1 MRALVVYESMFG
13 NTQAIASAV
22 AQGLAGR
29 MTVDLV
35 EVGEAPRSVDA
46 DLVVAGGPTHAFS
59 MSRPNTRQ
67 SAAEQA
73 GDRGVI
79 SVGCGLREW
88 LAEAGPGLRGTRVAT
103 FDTKI
108 TKGHLPGS
116 AAKSAQKRL
125 RRFGSRIVSPAHNFT
140 VQGTAGPLGDGELAR
155 ARQWGVELAAL
166 CAGGTDAAS
175 ATVTG

>member
-22 AQGLAGR
+22 ADGLAGR
-29 MTVDLV
+29 MDVDLV
-35 EVGEAPRSVDA
+35 EIAEAPVRVDA

-59 MSRPNTRQ
+59 MSRPSTRQ
-67 SAAEQA
+67 SALEQA
-73 GDRGVI
+73 DGRELVSHGR
-79 SVGCGLREW
+79 GLREW
-88 LAEAGPGLRGTRVAT
+88 LEDAGPALRGMSVAT

-116 AAKSAQKRL
+116 AARSAQKRL
-125 RRFGSRIVSPAHNFT
+125 RRFGARVVSRAHSFS

-155 ARQWGVELAAL
+155 ARAWGAELAAV
-166 CAGGTDAAS
+166 CGGADPVPADNR
-175 ATVTG
+175 